1 MIYWSI
7 RFRDSFG
14 TDKTSSVTS
23 AFLLGTINY
32 WDYQGFV
39 LFMPVG
45 LTITNKQVTEIEWET
60 GPRDWRVA

>member
-1 MIYWSI
+1 MSHAPVVCFIL
-7 RFRDSFG
+7 
-14 TDKTSSVTS
+14 
-23 AFLLGTINY
+23 LLGTINY

-45 LTITNKQVTEIEWET
+45 LTNKQVTEIEWET